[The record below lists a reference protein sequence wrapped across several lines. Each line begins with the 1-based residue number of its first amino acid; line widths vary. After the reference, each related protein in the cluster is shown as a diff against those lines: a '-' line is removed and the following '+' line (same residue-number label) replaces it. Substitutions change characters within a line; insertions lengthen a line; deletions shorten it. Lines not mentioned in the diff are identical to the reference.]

1 MNNAVKLCIAAAL
14 AVLFIGCGGK
24 EVSVL
29 DPNDRGLVSAG
40 LDSKDLEVSAKKL
53 VDNFLETYGANA
65 DGSEFL
71 EVGDIIN
78 DTMQEF
84 DVERLAALI
93 TRDLRNAK
101 KYKISRT
108 SAGSG
113 GRVNTRINTHQQR
126 DNEEINQLDVAEK
139 GSQRLAK
146 ISLGGKIIEKVT
158 RVNKKEQRDY
168 FLIFNLTDRHTGE
181 ELWDAEEQI
190 VKLK

>member
-1 MNNAVKLCIAAAL
+1 MNNAVKLCIAATL
-14 AVLFIGCGGK
+14 AVLFIGCGEK

-29 DPNDRGLVSAG
+29 DPSSRGLVTAG
-40 LDSKDLEVSAKKL
+40 LDSKDLQGSAKKL
-53 VDNFLETYGANA
+53 IDDFLETYGANA
-65 DGSEFL
+65 DGSELL

-78 DTMQEF
+78 DTTQEF

-93 TRDLRNAK
+93 TRDLRNAG
-101 KYKISRT
+101 KYQIVRT
-108 SAGSG
+108 EAGSG
-113 GRVNTRINTHQQR
+113 GRANTRLNTQKHR

-139 GSQRLAK
+139 GQLRIAK

-158 RVNKKEQRDY
+158 RVNKKEQREY
-168 FLIFNLTDRHTGE
+168 FLIFNLTDKHTGI